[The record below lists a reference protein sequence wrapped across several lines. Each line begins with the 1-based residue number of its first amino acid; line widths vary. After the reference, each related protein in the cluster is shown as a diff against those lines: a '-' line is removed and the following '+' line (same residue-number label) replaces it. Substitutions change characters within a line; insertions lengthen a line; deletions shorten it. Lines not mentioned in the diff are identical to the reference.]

1 MQAVPQLSNIRQVS
15 DGWIKKYVLA
25 YTMPDGST
33 YEYESASRKS
43 LDAYRAELEG
53 NAAGRAC
60 AADAVCIVPQTATGE
75 LLLIREFR
83 YPLNSWCIA
92 FPAGLMEPGEDL
104 ATCVDRE
111 LREET
116 GYALRT
122 DADADAPALD
132 PLPQAGYSS
141 TGLTDETVH
150 VVFAQVEKVA
160 DAQPEPAEFIE
171 PFLLPIADVPRF
183 LAENETPIGIRAQ
196 LVLEGRFR
204 QHGVRDHADV
214 GHEAHQ
220 LDALE
225 RRLRCAQPFE
235 QVCRT
240 ERRLLEHLVRRT
252 DELGDAPVQRV
263 SGRAL
268 DAVLHRQVA
277 PFLGFQIV
285 ATMRVERERDHVG
298 RAAVLF
304 DFRGYGL
311 LQKLGTG
318 KAQRSVH
325 EIVLIVHYDQQAL
338 HALLPSFSAC
348 HLFSFPSISA

>member
-1 MQAVPQLSNIRQVS
+1 MVDAGFDADFGKQAKYLKKIEKAPFWGIHKHVRVS
-15 DGWIKKYVLA
+15 ALC
-25 YTMPDGST
+25 
-33 YEYESASRKS
+33 
-43 LDAYRAELEG
+43 
-53 NAAGRAC
+53 AG
-60 AADAVCIVPQTATGE
+60 VTVNENYQ
-75 LLLIREFR
+75 
-83 YPLNSWCIA
+83 
-92 FPAGLMEPGEDL
+92 
-104 ATCVDRE
+104 
-111 LREET
+111 
-116 GYALRT
+116 ALRT
-122 DADADAPALD
+122 D
-132 PLPQAGYSS
+132 
-141 TGLTDETVH
+141 
-150 VVFAQVEKVA
+150 
-160 DAQPEPAEFIE
+160 
-171 PFLLPIADVPRF
+171 
-183 LAENETPIGIRAQ
+183 
-196 LVLEGRFR
+196 
-204 QHGVRDHADV
+204 GVRDHADV

-285 ATMRVERERDHVG
+285 ATMCVERERDHVG

>member
-1 MQAVPQLSNIRQVS
+1 MDLQPLQHVEVLLVEGVVERSGAGGVHD
-15 DGWIKKYVLA
+15 DGHLGA
-25 YTMPDGST
+25 
-33 YEYESASRKS
+33 
-43 LDAYRAELEG
+43 
-53 NAAGRAC
+53 
-60 AADAVCIVPQTATGE
+60 
-75 LLLIREFR
+75 
-83 YPLNSWCIA
+83 
-92 FPAGLMEPGEDL
+92 
-104 ATCVDRE
+104 
-111 LREET
+111 
-116 GYALRT
+116 
-122 DADADAPALD
+122 
-132 PLPQAGYSS
+132 
-141 TGLTDETVH
+141 
-150 VVFAQVEKVA
+150 
-160 DAQPEPAEFIE
+160 
-171 PFLLPIADVPRF
+171 
-183 LAENETPIGIRAQ
+183 
-196 LVLEGRFR
+196 GRFR

-285 ATMRVERERDHVG
+285 ATMCVERERDHVG